1 MTSEPVHRHSILTE
15 SWVFATRLFLQWR
28 RYPMVPMQALLFPA
42 LLLVIYSLLISKSM
56 MRLTGTT
63 SLDLLIPVCAVAGGM
78 SGALGAGMAMPY
90 DRNHGL
96 LTRMWMMP
104 VHRASALTGTL
115 LAEGIRTLAATAIIA
130 GTGVALGFRF
140 EGNLLA
146 LVVYLLIPVVL
157 VVSFATIVI
166 TVGLSNSGHTILP
179 WMSTATMGLAL
190 ACTVPA
196 HVLPAVVRPLAE
208 YQPVAPMVAA
218 MRALSTGS
226 GSIWLPLLL
235 TVVWVAILGAIFGPI
250 AAKGYR
256 KAAEMGDT
264 GD

>member
-1 MTSEPVHRHSILTE
+1 MSTPPAQRHSVLAE

-42 LLLVIYSLLISKSM
+42 LLLVIYSLLIGKSM
-56 MRLTGTT
+56 VRLTGNT

-90 DRNHGL
+90 DRNNGL

-115 LAEGIRTLAATAIIA
+115 LAEGIRTLAATAVIT
-130 GTGVALGFRF
+130 GTGIALGFRF
-140 EGNLLA
+140 EGGVLALLA
-146 LVVYLLIPVVL
+146 YLLIPVLL
-157 VVSFATIVI
+157 VVSFATVVI
-166 TVGLSNSGHTILP
+166 TMGLSANGRTILP
-179 WMSTATMGLAL
+179 WLSTVTMGLAL
-190 ACTVPA
+190 ACTAPV
-196 HVLPAVVRPLAE
+196 HVLPAAVRPLAQ
-208 YQPVAPMVAA
+208 YQPIAPMVAA

-226 GSIWLPLLL
+226 GDVGRPLLL
-235 TVVWVAILGAIFGPI
+235 TLVWVVVLGAVFGPI
-250 AAKGYR
+250 AARGYR
-256 KAAEMGDT
+256 NAAEMGNV